1 MGHFRQHL
9 LGENL
14 SDVQQEEGAGG
25 ENGEDIRHGLRIVNA
40 HNAEKPRQNQGEG
53 DQKDHLTKKGDA
65 EGDLCL
71 AKSQERALDT
81 ALDAKNGHACDVD
94 GQDFFHQGD
103 EILIR
108 RKKSGKKTGPQH
120 GEDHI
125 DEGRQEGDG
134 DHSLDGHFH
143 PVKFPAPVVAD
154 VMGCTPLVKPLI
166 GTKTSCRTALEN
178 RHGTDIEVAPRG
190 PAGHS
195 SSRS

>member
-143 PVKFPAPVVAD
+143 PVKFSRAEVVAD
-154 VMGCTPLVKPLI
+154 DGLHAVG
-166 GTKTSCRTALEN
+166 KTADRHENQLQNALEN
-178 RHGTDIEVAPRG
+178 RHGTDIEVAPV
-190 PAGHS
+190 GHD